1 MIIVA
6 NSCGCIEYKMRLK
19 ETRSMIDVTT
29 VMKSCRLNAVNVRT
43 SSVILWSGLSMRT
56 TAAAAEADAADPPPP
71 PPPPSSSTS
80 DAYDDDDD
88 DDDDTPA
95 MSRSRE

>member
-1 MIIVA
+1 
-6 NSCGCIEYKMRLK
+6 MRLK
-19 ETRSMIDVTT
+19 DTRSMIDVTT
-29 VMKSCRLNAVNVRT
+29 VMKSWRLNAVNVRT

-56 TAAAAEADAADPPPP
+56 TTAADAADAAADPPPP
-71 PPPPSSSTS
+71 PPPPPSSTS
-80 DAYDDDDD
+80 DAYD